1 MTQCGLVY
9 REGVHDAQSLA
20 HVSRSHLRHSLSLHF
35 PTLSPSA
42 MAMPS
47 MMQYQRLNIN
57 CLSHGEAISCVSSGE
72 YLQVNIW
79 RSRTSTRGV
88 PSIRRVQP
96 SLRYCLAPRVLWI
109 VWFGTFEV
117 ICQGSV
123 QHPPLVIVHT
133 PRTAAENVV
142 VHECVRLFWYGYH
155 MLPEMIQTIQTILF
169 PAGRKPDHLSL
180 STHFEYLL
188 VTKTP

>member
-1 MTQCGLVY
+1 LCELWRV
-9 REGVHDAQSLA
+9 
-20 HVSRSHLRHSLSLHF
+20 
-35 PTLSPSA
+35 PT
-42 MAMPS
+42 
-47 MMQYQRLNIN
+47 
-57 CLSHGEAISCVSSGE
+57 GE
-72 YLQVNIW
+72 YLAVENINERCAFNQKSPTIAQVL
-79 RSRTSTRGV
+79 SCSAC
-88 PSIRRVQP
+88 
-96 SLRYCLAPRVLWI
+96 SLECAVDML
-109 VWFGTFEV
+109 EV